1 MNQEFIDQLAEKLQK
16 VGTIHA
22 IGETWISI
30 DSTIPAGGIPFLGQ
44 LVSRAAWADL
54 FAWAT
59 DQGKVKTESEWQAY
73 ASVNGGNC
81 PYYSDG
87 DGSTTFRMPCIKS
100 YLKGADT
107 LNDAGAYTAEGLPN
121 IEGEISVTGGEND
134 LSRITGTIINKGSLQ
149 GVQQGSTSWTG
160 YANVSGTYW
169 KGIKLDASLSNPI
182 YGNSAHVTPETYG
195 VLVGVYAVG
204 VVTRTGS
211 TDLDAVLTGIA
222 QAEESVNNVSNELA
236 NNLGNLA
243 KLQSFFN
250 GNVEKTLL
258 AGGTEKAD
266 WIGAGN
272 ITLADSWKNYDALLG
287 FATDDS
293 STSHVTS
300 SIIFRWQLEALIE
313 IAKTSGKAYFMPFAT
328 IGGHYYS
335 FSPTSTTEI
344 AFMVGEEDSGIQ
356 AIYGLKLKGTGVTNA
371 KAVDVSDVQARLAGM
386 LTDDNHLVLPSG
398 LEVW

>member
-1 MNQEFIDQLAEKLQK
+1 MSETFINQLAQKLQEI
-16 VGTIHA
+16 GTLRA
-22 IGETWISI
+22 VGETWISI
-30 DSTIPAGGIPFLGQ
+30 DGTIPAGGIPFCGQ
-44 LVSRAAWADL
+44 EVNRTLWADL
-54 FAWAT
+54 FEWAT
-59 DQGKVKTESEWQAY
+59 AKGKIKTDAEWQAH
-73 ASVNGGNC
+73 ADANGGNC
-81 PYYSDG
+81 PFYSYG
-87 DGSTTFRMPCIKS
+87 DGSTTFRMPCVKA
-100 YLKGADT
+100 YLKGSGT
-107 LNDAGAYTAEGLPN
+107 IEEAGAYTAEGLPN
-121 IEGEISVTGGEND
+121 IEGEISATGREND

-149 GVQQGSTSWTG
+149 GVQQGSTGSAG
-160 YANVSGTYW
+160 YEEVSGTYW

-204 VVTRTGS
+204 IATNLGS
-211 TDLDAVLTGIA
+211 ADVSDVMSAVA
-222 QAEESVNNVSNELA
+222 AAEESVTNVKAALDA
-236 NNLGNLA
+236 NLTSLA

-266 WIGAGN
+266 WIGYGN

-287 FATDDS
+287 FATNDS
-293 STSHVTS
+293 NTSHVTS

-313 IAKTSGKAYFMPFAT
+313 IGKTSGKSNFMPFAT
-328 IGGHYYS
+328 IGGNYYS
-335 FSPTSTTEI
+335 FSPTTTTEI